1 MAVIKTCCG
10 CLSTKSGTY
19 TVLFIHFVSRNYD
32 NMIDNSLPLDWSS
45 IDISGAQEKEGYF
58 CLKNF
63 LRALKVGITC
73 HTYSINNWDNPNP
86 Q

>member
-1 MAVIKTCCG
+1 
-10 CLSTKSGTY
+10 
-19 TVLFIHFVSRNYD
+19 
-32 NMIDNSLPLDWSS
+32 MIDNSLPLDWRS

-58 CLKNF
+58 CLENF

-73 HTYSINNWDNPNP
+73 HTYLITNWDNPNP